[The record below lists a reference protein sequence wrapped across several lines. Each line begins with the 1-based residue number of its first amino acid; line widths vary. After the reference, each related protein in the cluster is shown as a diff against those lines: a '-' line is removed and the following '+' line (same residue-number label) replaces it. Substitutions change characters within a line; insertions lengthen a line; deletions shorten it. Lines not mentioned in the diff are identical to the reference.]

1 SDDCGTTQHYLLLD
15 EFYRTAL
22 WLGGRT
28 PLWWLVP
35 DYEEHRYDD
44 YVATLLAKRFVR
56 ADEVLD
62 LGHLGQVPPGE
73 FVGAH
78 EA

>member
-56 ADEVLD
+56 ADELAWR
-62 LGHLGQVPPGE
+62 HLAE
-73 FVGAH
+73 MTEIEHLVGA
-78 EA
+78 